1 VIALGMMSGT
11 SLDGIDAALVRIVP
25 RQQSYTVGLL
35 RLQSRP
41 YDGVLREELAANL
54 PPHSGSVAA
63 VARLHR
69 ALGDAYAR
77 AASETIGADR
87 VDFVASHGQTLW
99 HDGGRH
105 VTLQLGDAF
114 AIREATGVSVCYDF
128 RSADCAAGGQGAPL
142 VAYVDALLL
151 GDASEDRAALNLGGI
166 ANVTLLSRGAPPSDA
181 TAFDTGPGNM
191 LLDAF
196 VAARTH
202 GAAGCDEGGRL
213 ALAGRVDER
222 ALRAML
228 ADEYFSLPP
237 PKSTGRERFGAQFLA
252 THDDALRP
260 LRLEDGAATLAELT
274 AASVAQAFTRSAFAP
289 ARVIVS
295 GGGARNA
302 ALLERLAAHLRPAI
316 VESSDARGLPAQAKE
331 AMAFAVLGYE
341 TLRGRASGVPRATGA
356 ARAAMLGAIAPAN
369 LPALLQKLR
378 LEVDAKDEGADDWH
392 A

>member
-1 VIALGMMSGT
+1 
-11 SLDGIDAALVRIVP
+11 
-25 RQQSYTVGLL
+25 
-35 RLQSRP
+35 
-41 YDGVLREELAANL
+41 
-54 PPHSGSVAA
+54 
-63 VARLHR
+63 
-69 ALGDAYAR
+69 
-77 AASETIGADR
+77 
-87 VDFVASHGQTLW
+87 
-99 HDGGRH
+99 
-105 VTLQLGDAF
+105 
-114 AIREATGVSVCYDF
+114 
-128 RSADCAAGGQGAPL
+128 
-142 VAYVDALLL
+142 
-151 GDASEDRAALNLGGI
+151 
-166 ANVTLLSRGAPPSDA
+166 
-181 TAFDTGPGNM
+181 
-191 LLDAF
+191 
-196 VAARTH
+196 
-202 GAAGCDEGGRL
+202 
-213 ALAGRVDER
+213 
-222 ALRAML
+222 ML